1 MKAAG
6 DQGELDMNQPNV
18 QQLKAERVQEESTA
32 LLRKRVARPGDSVGT
47 AMATTGNQASQRLKA
62 ERVQLRLQRMRG
74 WKMQSEGK
82 AIDRV
87 RQFPDPLVAASYLAF
102 AGLLARQTG
111 QPLRASVCGKTIVI
125 ALTGR
130 AKGAEK
136 GITEEVLDLAEQLG

>member
-1 MKAAG
+1 
-6 DQGELDMNQPNV
+6 
-18 QQLKAERVQEESTA
+18 
-32 LLRKRVARPGDSVGT
+32 
-47 AMATTGNQASQRLKA
+47 
-62 ERVQLRLQRMRG
+62 MRG
-74 WKMQSEGK
+74 WKMQAEGK

-111 QPLRASVCGKTIVI
+111 QPLRASVSGKTIVI

-130 AKGAEK
+130 TKGVDK

>member
-6 DQGELDMNQPNV
+6 DQGEFDMNESNV
-18 QQLKAERVQEESTA
+18 QQLKAERVQEELTA
-32 LLRKRVARPGDSVGT
+32 PKRMARSGDDVGT
-47 AMATTGNQASQRLKA
+47 AMPLAENQASQRLKA
-62 ERVQLRLQRMRG
+62 ERVQLRLQRMHG

-111 QPLRASVCGKTIVI
+111 QPLRASVSGKTIVI

-130 AKGAEK
+130 SKGAEK